1 MFLILTRI
9 LLWVLVWGIVWYTL
23 TQLLSD
29 KWKAWLGTFVIVF
42 TAVASFYNPNYW
54 CVPYLWEVIAFFL
67 KPLGIAL
74 TLIAVVI
81 SKIEEEP
88 KKKRGKPLLMAA
100 FLILL
105 FCSIPILAYKLAEV
119 TEGEVIRLI
128 RERAEIVKHP
138 IPKTADTIVL
148 IGQGTTDAN
157 LPYRPQIQL
166 TDTADRITYT
176 AQIYHQQTQARNGHP
191 PLVIVSAGPRRNI
204 KQLENNPE
212 IEAEDIRDLLL
223 LMGVPPSQIILETE
237 GENLRTI
244 ALEVKEI
251 LKDFGLDSEPIMLVT
266 SALKMRRTALTFTG
280 VELNVISRPTDFYT
294 IQPDAE
300 PGLQFTVLD
309 IIPSAEALALTTR
322 IIEEYYASIYYF
334 LRGWTT
340 PIVL

>member
-9 LLWVLVWGIVWYTL
+9 LLWILVGAIVYLAL
-23 TQLLSD
+23 TQWLSD
-29 KWKAWLGTFVIVF
+29 KWKAWIGTFVIVF
-42 TAVASFYNPNYW
+42 IAVASFYNPNYW
-54 CVPYLWEVIAFFL
+54 CVPYLWEIIAFFL
-67 KPLGIAL
+67 KPLGISL
-74 TLIAVVI
+74 TLIAVVL
-81 SKIEEEP
+81 SKIDDEC
-88 KKKRGKPLLMAA
+88 KKKRGKSLLIVA
-100 FLILL
+100 FSILIL
-105 FCSIPILAYKLAEV
+105 CSIPILAYQLAAV

-138 IPKTADTIVL
+138 ISKTADAIVL
-148 IGQGTTDAN
+148 IGQGTTEAN

-166 TDTADRITYT
+166 TDSADRITYT

-191 PLVIVSAGPRRNI
+191 PFVIVSAGPRRNI
-204 KQLENNPE
+204 KQLESNPE
-212 IEAEDIRDLLL
+212 IEAEDIRELLL

-251 LKDFGLDSEPIMLVT
+251 LQDLGIASEPIMLVT
-266 SALKMRRTALTFTG
+266 SALQMRRTALTFTG

-300 PGLQFTVLD
+300 PGLQLTV
-309 IIPSAEALALTTR
+309 INFIPSAKALALTTR
-322 IIEEYYASIYYF
+322 VVEEYYASIYYF

>member
-1 MFLILTRI
+1 MFLILTRV
-9 LLWVLVWGIVWYTL
+9 LLWLVVAVIVFCVFKVW
-23 TQLLSD
+23 LSD
-29 KWKAWLGTFVIVF
+29 QWKAWIGTFVIIF
-42 TAVASFYNPNYW
+42 IAVGSFYNPNYW
-54 CVPYLWEVIAFFL
+54 CVPYLWEVLAFFL
-67 KPLGIAL
+67 KPLGISL
-74 TLIAVVI
+74 VLIAVVI
-81 SKIEEEP
+81 SRINEEP
-88 KKKRGKPLLMAA
+88 KKKRGKPLLMIA
-100 FLILL
+100 FFILL
-105 FCSIPILAYKLAEV
+105 ICSIPLVAYKLAEV

-128 RERAEIVKHP
+128 RERAEIVVHP
-138 IPKTADTIVL
+138 IPKTAQAIVL

-176 AQIYHQQTQARNGHP
+176 AQIYHQQTQARHGIP

-204 KQLENNPE
+204 KQLDGNPQ

-223 LMGVPPSQIILETE
+223 LMGVPPAQIVLETE

-251 LKDFGLDSEPIMLVT
+251 LKDYQIDDEPVMLVT
-266 SALKMRRTALTFTG
+266 SALQMRRTALTFTG
-280 VELNVISRPTDFYT
+280 AELNIISRPTDFYT

-300 PGLQFTVLD
+300 PGLQFTIID
-309 IIPSAEALALTTR
+309 IIPSAAALALTTR
-322 IIEEYYASIYYF
+322 IIDEYYASVYYF